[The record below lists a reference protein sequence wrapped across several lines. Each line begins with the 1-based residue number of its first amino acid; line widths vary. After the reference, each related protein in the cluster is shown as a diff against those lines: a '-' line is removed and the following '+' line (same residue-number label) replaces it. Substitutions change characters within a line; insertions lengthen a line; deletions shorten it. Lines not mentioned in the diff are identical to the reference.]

1 MVAVGIKGANQLT
14 EEKKREIILDYVV
27 DLLKSQR
34 SLKEGGGRVSQS
46 DAI

>member
-14 EEKKREIILDYVV
+14 EKKREIILDYVV

-34 SLKEGGGRVSQS
+34 SLKEGGGRVSQN